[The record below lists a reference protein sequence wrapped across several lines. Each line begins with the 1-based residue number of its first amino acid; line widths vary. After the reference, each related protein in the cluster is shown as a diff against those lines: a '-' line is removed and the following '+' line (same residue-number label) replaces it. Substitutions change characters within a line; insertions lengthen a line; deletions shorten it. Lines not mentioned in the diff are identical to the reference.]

1 MADNS
6 KVIINSVKS
15 HFEKLA
21 AQYSRLQDECA
32 DLNNK
37 LAQMQEILDA
47 KDRKINDLT
56 NELAQSE
63 VRYKNLQ
70 ISQKSELNARQLQ
83 ENKERFAKLV
93 REIDKCISLLNE

>member
-6 KVIINSVKS
+6 KVVIATLRT
-15 HFEKLA
+15 HFEQLT
-21 AQYSRLQDECA
+21 AQIAQLNSECQRLQSLADE
-32 DLNNK
+32 LHG
-37 LAQMQEILDA
+37 EIIVRDA
-47 KDRKINDLT
+47 KIEELT

-70 ISQKSELNARQLQ
+70 ISQKTELSTQQLQ

>member
-6 KVIINSVKS
+6 KVVISTLRT
-15 HFEKLA
+15 HFEQLT
-21 AQYSRLQDECA
+21 AQISQLNDECLRLQNLAEQLRGEVAVRDE
-32 DLNNK
+32 
-37 LAQMQEILDA
+37 
-47 KDRKINDLT
+47 KIEELT

-70 ISQKSELNARQLQ
+70 ISQRTELNTQQLN
-83 ENKERFAKLV
+83 ENKERFARLV